1 MKINNKKLRQ
11 IILEEYR
18 QIVAE
23 SDDDENLDEDE
34 DEKEE
39 PDADEGLLA
48 KAMEYCH
55 TERPGSLVSES
66 EQQRRLRRIAEQL
79 EEEVE
84 APFEVEAVEDAW
96 SGGDNL
102 ELPLDIPKV
111 AHGADAVCAEPETL
125 SLTELRR
132 LISSEVKR
140 MNKG

>member
-23 SDDDENLDEDE
+23 NDDEENLDEDE
-34 DEKEE
+34 DEKGEDE
-39 PDADEGLLA
+39 LSELGLEDALS
-48 KAMEYCH
+48 YCH
-55 TERPGSLVSES
+55 FERPGTLMSES
-66 EQQRRLRRIAEQL
+66 EQQSRLRRIAEQL
-79 EEEVE
+79 EEEVD